1 MRMRKLQV
9 KTFAIRYQDRRGQW
23 RDKDVRA
30 HSAHEAF
37 KKAVGD
43 ILYPITLSSWGQF
56 TEVASFQY
64 LDGYERTAIVT
75 REVY

>member
-1 MRMRKLQV
+1 M

-30 HSAHEAF
+30 QSAHEAF
-37 KKAVGD
+37 KKTVGD

-64 LDGYERTAIVT
+64 LDGYERIAIV
-75 REVY
+75 RRINE